1 MISMA
6 GLACYPSVIK
16 HGLLENPPFIDDFPL
31 KSSILPRA
39 FRGKA
44 LGLIGDPRVDKLH
57 AMTHKVGSMINGDF
71 RCEWGINGDTLGTGE
86 CGDRTCI
93 IYTCMRSFRKK
104 NQLSNA
110 KLVIF
115 TWKSGVSFLSN
126 HITNWGWKWT
136 GFSQLRFQAC
146 AGGRCHRHGRAALHH
161 LLRWPGRLR
170 HGEAVAPGMKA
181 GSW

>member
-16 HGLLENPPFIDDFPL
+16 HGLLENPPFIDDFLL

-71 RCEWGINGDTLGTGE
+71 RCERGINGDTLGTGE

-93 IYTCMRSFRKK
+93 IYTCMRSFPKK
-104 NQLSNA
+104 TIVQCQTGDFHLKNWVFCFSLKWLCLKIGYIPNYSH
-110 KLVIF
+110 LI
-115 TWKSGVSFLSN
+115 GIMIIN
-126 HITNWGWKWT
+126 HWVEGY
-136 GFSQLRFQAC
+136 
-146 AGGRCHRHGRAALHH
+146 
-161 LLRWPGRLR
+161 
-170 HGEAVAPGMKA
+170 
-181 GSW
+181 